1 MLIVNASPRTAG
13 KTTDTA
19 WFGHALQE
27 YGFEVEG
34 YDADHSK
41 QFWAWSQPGAGNFTF
56 KVHKKASARFHEEV
70 KLPDGKISL
79 VDCGHSENHPAIT
92 DSLFKVADLVILH
105 MAPTQADWL
114 RVAEPEE
121 GVPFTDM
128 IKRSA
133 VFREDGKPPASW
145 VLLNRTSPSS
155 PRDKGMTKYYA
166 ELMEDA
172 GWNVL
177 DTVIPNVGQYA
188 HSMNFPVVGAK
199 DSPFGDLVV
208 ELKEKGLLP

>member
-27 YGFEVEG
+27 DGFEVEG

-41 QFWAWSQPGAGNFTF
+41 QFWAWSQPGANFTF

-70 KLPDGKISL
+70 EAPRRKISL
-79 VDCGHSENHPAIT
+79 VDCGHSENHPQIT

-114 RVAEPEE
+114 RVESRRKAS
-121 GVPFTDM
+121 PFTD
-128 IKRSA
+128 IDQAGRGVPGGRQA
-133 VFREDGKPPASW
+133 AHHLGAAQPHLPQQ
-145 VLLNRTSPSS
+145 

-172 GWNVL
+172 GWNVFT
-177 DTVIPNVGQYA
+177 TVIPNVGQYA

-208 ELKEKGLLP
+208 EMKEKGLLP